1 MPLVFNDTHM
11 WGGIEG
17 RRVRGC
23 NEGSKEG
30 NEGARNKGEMVTMNR
45 KMERKIMKC
54 RMRKRQDECRKSR
67 GV

>member
-30 NEGARNKGEMVTMNR
+30 NEGARNKGEMMTMNR

-54 RMRKRQDECRKSR
+54 RMRKRQDECRESW